1 MLNRSRKTLVIVLAS
16 SIVTCASALVA
27 AATAEETRS
36 AFETTPTGWIDLL
49 AEIGPNLKGWTRGS
63 IPPEA
68 PLREESPWTFGSKA
82 GILHCDGRNLHE
94 WLRFDREFSDFIL
107 HVEWR
112 FVPVVEGKTRYNS
125 GLYVRNSADATI
137 WHQAQTGSSSGGF
150 LFGQTLVDG
159 KKTRV
164 DLSKAVKDQRVK
176 PAGEWNT
183 FELTCKGK
191 VVKLWVN
198 GAVTCEWNGCEVP
211 KGFVGLEAEGYRID
225 FRKVVVKDLK

>member
-1 MLNRSRKTLVIVLAS
+1 MLDRSRMTFAVVSATLFAGFAGALAS
-16 SIVTCASALVA
+16 PA
-27 AATAEETRS
+27 AEETKS
-36 AFETTPTGWIDLL
+36 ALETSPAGWVDLL
-49 AEIGPNLKGWTRGS
+49 AEAGPTLKGWTRGP

-68 PLREESPWTFGSKA
+68 QLRAETPWSFDAKSGV
-82 GILHCDGRNLHE
+82 LHCDGRDLHE
-94 WLRFDREFSDFIL
+94 WLRFDREFSDFVL

-125 GLYVRNSADATI
+125 GLYVRNSADASI

-150 LFGQTLVDG
+150 LFGQTLVQG

-164 DLSKAVKDQRVK
+164 DLSKAVKDKRVK

-183 FELTCKGK
+183 FELNCKAN

-198 GAVTCEWNGCEVP
+198 GAITCEWTACEVP

-225 FRKVVVKDLK
+225 FRKVMVKELK